1 LLAHRF
7 AVQDRADFGAR
18 RALLG
23 HVEVEQH
30 VLFRLRAHL
39 LECLRERRHL
49 VVADQEAL
57 RVRERR
63 RREQQDQGNPFQIL
77 RPCLT
82 Y

>member
-1 LLAHRF
+1 
-7 AVQDRADFGAR
+7 
-18 RALLG
+18 
-23 HVEVEQH
+23 
-30 VLFRLRAHL
+30 VLFRLRADL

-63 RREQQDQGNPFQIL
+63 RREQQEQGNPFQIL
-77 RPCLT
+77 RPCLS